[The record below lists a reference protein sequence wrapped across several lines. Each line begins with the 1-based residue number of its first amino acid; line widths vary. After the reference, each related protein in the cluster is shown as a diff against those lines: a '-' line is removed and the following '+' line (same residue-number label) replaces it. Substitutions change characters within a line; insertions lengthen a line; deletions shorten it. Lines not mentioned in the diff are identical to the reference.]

1 MRELG
6 NGRWDKILMRRM
18 VELSIADNYN
28 EAREE
33 WLATGEV
40 WWRGNGN
47 IPQWV
52 LDSRNGEGKCL
63 CGHPIVYHFQITNTE
78 NGIIECVGSD
88 HINSYMIMRQISEEY
103 QREIGEITEQ
113 EVEQWLKVRVGS
125 MKAEAWWAENGEQFE
140 KMFEKV
146 KEVDLW
152 KHTRIKEY
160 AWSNAHMRS
169 KPVRVVRKKGKGAF
183 GSSNYQMASI
193 VWRWNHPE
201 NPKNQQ
207 TVHGYPNDNLMAD
220 LYLYSLTCDND
231 IIQMNNEKEVWAE
244 YAQQVTARREQ
255 QRIRRERKQAEA
267 RELRRLQQEKWER
280 ERPERERREREARE
294 ARIKQEKL
302 RQEALAQANKET
314 MDFDTSYI
322 RNICGYFGVPFIHS
336 SLGLMSDAD
345 SNSLAN
351 IKKRWMSSKRPQLD
365 SHSVATL
372 RLIMGKPA
380 TKTQKQTLASF
391 GLTKKEMKLMTIET
405 AYYKIKEMEE
415 KQ

>member
-1 MRELG
+1 MRELA

-18 VELSIADNYN
+18 VELSVADNYD
-28 EAREE
+28 EAKEE

-52 LDSRNGEGKCL
+52 LEARNGEGKCL

-103 QREIGEITEQ
+103 EREIGEITEQ

-152 KHTRIKEY
+152 KNTRIKEY
-160 AWSNAHMRS
+160 AWSNEHRRS
-169 KPVRVVRKKGKGAF
+169 KPVRVLRKKGKGKF

-231 IIQMNNEKEVWAE
+231 IIQMNNEKAIWAKYAREVAE
-244 YAQQVTARREQ
+244 LREQ
-255 QRIRRERKQAEA
+255 RRIRQAEQQA
-267 RELRRLQQEKWER
+267 RAAEQRRLQQEKWER
-280 ERPERERREREARE
+280 ERPERERKQREAKE
-294 ARIKQEKL
+294 ARIKLEKQ
-302 RQEALAQANKET
+302 RQEALAQVNKEA
-314 MDFDTSYI
+314 MDMDNKQI

-336 SLGLMSDAD
+336 TLGLETQDF
-345 SNSLAN
+345 NRLAR
-351 IKKRWMSSKRPQLD
+351 IKKDWMTSKRPAMN
-365 SHSVATL
+365 SHTSSTL
-372 RLIMGKPA
+372 RIVFRKPL
-380 TKTQKQTLASF
+380 TKQQKNTLARFNYFDTES
-391 GLTKKEMKLMTIET
+391 LTIES

-415 KQ
+415 KI

>member
-1 MRELG
+1 MRELT

-18 VELSIADNYN
+18 VELSVADNYD
-28 EAREE
+28 EAKEE

-52 LDSRNGEGKCL
+52 LEARNGEGKCL
-63 CGHPIVYHFQITNTE
+63 CGHPIVYHFQIHNTE
-78 NGIIECVGSD
+78 NGVIECVGSD

-103 QREIGEITEQ
+103 EREIGEITEQ

-160 AWSNAHMRS
+160 AWSNEHRRS
-169 KPVRVVRKKGKGAF
+169 KPVRVLRKKGKGKF

-193 VWRWNHPE
+193 VWRWNHPQ

-231 IIQMNNEKEVWAE
+231 IIQMNNEKALWAKYAREVAE
-244 YAQQVTARREQ
+244 LREQ
-255 QRIRRERKQAEA
+255 RRIRQAEQRA
-267 RELRRLQQEKWER
+267 REAEQRRLRQEKWER
-280 ERPERERREREARE
+280 ERPERERKQREAKE
-294 ARIKQEKL
+294 ARIKLEKQ
-302 RQEALAQANKET
+302 RQEALAQVNKEA
-314 MDFDTSYI
+314 MDIDNEQV

-336 SLGLMSDAD
+336 TLGLETQDF
-345 SNSLAN
+345 NRLAR
-351 IKKRWMSSKRPQLD
+351 IKKDWMTSKRPAMN
-365 SHSVATL
+365 SHTSSTL
-372 RLIMGKPA
+372 RIVFRKPL
-380 TKTQKQTLASF
+380 TKQQKNTLARFNYFDTES
-391 GLTKKEMKLMTIET
+391 LTIES

-415 KQ
+415 KI

>member
-1 MRELG
+1 MRELA

-18 VELSIADNYN
+18 VELSVADNYD
-28 EAREE
+28 EAKEE

-52 LDSRNGEGKCL
+52 LEARNGEGKCL

-103 QREIGEITEQ
+103 EREIGEITEQ

-152 KHTRIKEY
+152 KNTRIKEY
-160 AWSNAHMRS
+160 TWSNEHRRS
-169 KPVRVVRKKGKGAF
+169 KPVRVLRKKGKGKF

-231 IIQMNNEKEVWAE
+231 IIQMNNEKAIWAKYAREVAE
-244 YAQQVTARREQ
+244 LREQ
-255 QRIRRERKQAEA
+255 RRIRQAEQQA
-267 RELRRLQQEKWER
+267 RAAEQRRLQQEKWER
-280 ERPERERREREARE
+280 ERPERERRQREAKE
-294 ARIKQEKL
+294 ARIKLEKQ
-302 RQEALAQANKET
+302 RQEALAQVNKEA
-314 MDFDTSYI
+314 MDIDNEQV

-336 SLGLMSDAD
+336 TLGLETQDF
-345 SNSLAN
+345 NRLAR
-351 IKKRWMSSKRPQLD
+351 IKKDWMTSKRPAMN
-365 SHSVATL
+365 SHTSSTL
-372 RLIMGKPA
+372 RIVFRKPL
-380 TKTQKQTLASF
+380 TKQQKNTLARFNYFDTES
-391 GLTKKEMKLMTIET
+391 LTIES

-415 KQ
+415 KI

>member
-1 MRELG
+1 MRELA

-18 VELSIADNYN
+18 VELSVADNYD
-28 EAREE
+28 EAKEE

-52 LDSRNGEGKCL
+52 LEARNGEGKCL

-103 QREIGEITEQ
+103 EREIGEITEQ

-152 KHTRIKEY
+152 KNTRIKEY
-160 AWSNAHMRS
+160 AWSNEHRRS
-169 KPVRVVRKKGKGAF
+169 KPVRVLRKKGKGKF

-231 IIQMNNEKEVWAE
+231 IIQMNNEKAIWAKYAREVAE
-244 YAQQVTARREQ
+244 LREQ
-255 QRIRRERKQAEA
+255 RRIRQAEQQA
-267 RELRRLQQEKWER
+267 RAAEQRRLQQEKWER
-280 ERPERERREREARE
+280 ERPERERRQREAKE
-294 ARIKQEKL
+294 ARIKLEKQ
-302 RQEALAQANKET
+302 RQEALAQVNKEA
-314 MDFDTSYI
+314 MDMDNKQI

-336 SLGLMSDAD
+336 TLGLETQDF
-345 SNSLAN
+345 NRLAR
-351 IKKRWMSSKRPQLD
+351 IKKDWMTSKRPAMN
-365 SHSVATL
+365 SHTSSTL
-372 RLIMGKPA
+372 RIVFRKPL
-380 TKTQKQTLASF
+380 TKQQKNTLARFNYFDTES
-391 GLTKKEMKLMTIET
+391 LTIES

-415 KQ
+415 KI

>member
-1 MRELG
+1 MRELA

-18 VELSIADNYN
+18 VELSVADNYD
-28 EAREE
+28 EAKEE

-52 LDSRNGEGKCL
+52 LEARNGEGKCL

-103 QREIGEITEQ
+103 EREIGEITEQ

-152 KHTRIKEY
+152 KNTRIKEY
-160 AWSNAHMRS
+160 TWSNEHRRS
-169 KPVRVVRKKGKGAF
+169 KPVRVLRKKGKGKF

-231 IIQMNNEKEVWAE
+231 IIQMNNEKAIWAKYAREVAE
-244 YAQQVTARREQ
+244 LREQ
-255 QRIRRERKQAEA
+255 RRIRQAEQRA
-267 RELRRLQQEKWER
+267 REAEQRRLRQEKWER
-280 ERPERERREREARE
+280 ERPERERKQREAKE
-294 ARIKQEKL
+294 ARIKLEKQ
-302 RQEALAQANKET
+302 RQEALAQVNKEA
-314 MDFDTSYI
+314 MDMDNKQI

-336 SLGLMSDAD
+336 TLGLETQDF
-345 SNSLAN
+345 NRLAR
-351 IKKRWMSSKRPQLD
+351 IKKDWMTSKRPAMN
-365 SHSVATL
+365 SHTSSTL
-372 RLIMGKPA
+372 RIVFRKPL
-380 TKTQKQTLASF
+380 TKQQKNTLARFNYFDTES
-391 GLTKKEMKLMTIET
+391 LTIES

-415 KQ
+415 KI

>member
-18 VELSIADNYN
+18 VELSVADNYN
-28 EAREE
+28 EAKEE

-52 LDSRNGEGKCL
+52 LNSRNGEGKCL

-152 KHTRIKEY
+152 KHSRIKDY
-160 AWSNAHMRS
+160 VWSSEHRRN
-169 KPVRVVRKKGKGAF
+169 KPVRVLRKKGKGAF

-231 IIQMNNEKEVWAE
+231 IVQMNNEKELWAT
-244 YAQQVTARREQ
+244 YAREVAAHREQ
-255 QRIRRERKQAEA
+255 QRIQREA
-267 RELRRLQQEKWER
+267 REAQARERRRLQQEKWER

-294 ARIKQEKL
+294 ARIKQQKL
-302 RQEALAQANKET
+302 RELARIKVNQEV
-314 MDFDTSYI
+314 MDEDNEHI
-322 RNICGYFGVPFIHS
+322 RNLCGYFGVPFIHS
-336 SLGLMSDAD
+336 TLGLEPAD
-345 SNSLAN
+345 FNSLAD
-351 IKKRWMSSKRPQLD
+351 IKKDWMTVK
-365 SHSVATL
+365 
-372 RLIMGKPA
+372 KPA
-380 TKTQKQTLASF
+380 MNTHTSSILRNVFRKPLTEKQKTTLARF
-391 GLTKKEMKLMTIET
+391 NYFDTDLLTIES

-415 KQ
+415 KI